1 MIFADLLA
9 ILRFR
14 NPDQKKIDFPLDDSE
29 ELIKRIEIE
38 HFSLHREWSNQELIN
53 LFKSRGA
60 NLNLEIPCKHCAPS
74 GQR

>member
-14 NPDQKKIDFPLDDSE
+14 NPDQKKIDFPPSDSE

-38 HFSLHREWSNQELIN
+38 HSSLHREWSNQELIN

-60 NLNLEIPCKHCAPS
+60 NLNLEIPCKHCGAVR
-74 GQR
+74 QR